1 MLVRLDISVEDVVRC
16 LGIVKM
22 YLKVKKKYLL
32 KTLYLNC
39 EHEL

>member
-22 YLKVKKKYLL
+22 YLKVKEVFIENFI
-32 KTLYLNC
+32 NC
-39 EHEL
+39 EHEM